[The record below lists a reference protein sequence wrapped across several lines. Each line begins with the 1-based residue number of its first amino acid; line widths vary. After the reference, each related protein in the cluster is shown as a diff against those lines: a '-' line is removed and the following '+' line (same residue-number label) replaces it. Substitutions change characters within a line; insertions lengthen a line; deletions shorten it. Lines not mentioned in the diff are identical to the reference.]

1 MANKVLIAGFHAFYF
16 RGCAEGT
23 RSFFGREKWKRV
35 LRVQALKDVFSLLML
50 LALSGCQQHLEK
62 YEFIRPEMGT
72 VFQVVLYAPDA
83 SIATQAADALYARA
97 HELNGLLSDYD
108 PESEISR
115 LSRLTDSGPMPAPIA
130 VGPDLWRIL
139 EKAVEASRVS
149 NGAFD
154 ITIGPCVKLWRRSHS
169 MGELP
174 NPERLAEA
182 RKSVGWEA
190 IKLFPETHSVQLL
203 KSKMRLD
210 VGGIAKGY
218 TAMEMV
224 RLLRERHLPRCMAGA
239 AGDIAV
245 GDPPPGKS
253 HWRLAVQALEHPDKT
268 AGYVE
273 LRNASI
279 STSGDTERYIIIAGQ
294 RYSHIIDPRTGL
306 GLTRRIGAT
315 VIATDGTTADSMSKP
330 LSVLGPEEGMRLI
343 ESTPGTAA
351 RVVTIEGDHP
361 TVYESKRWHEFQV
374 RSTP

>member
-1 MANKVLIAGFHAFYF
+1 MANKVLNSCYSGMPCYSGSVVPWSNRIACFLL
-16 RGCAEGT
+16 
-23 RSFFGREKWKRV
+23 FG
-35 LRVQALKDVFSLLML
+35 ALLFLV
-50 LALSGCQQHLEK
+50 GCQQNTEK

-72 VFQVVLYAPDA
+72 VFQVVVYAPDA
-83 SIATQAADALYARA
+83 ETARQAADSVYARA
-97 HELNGLLSDYD
+97 HELNSLLSDYD

-115 LSRLTDSGPMPAPIA
+115 LSRLTDSGPMTAPVA
-130 VGPDLWRIL
+130 VGPDLWKLL
-139 EKAVEASRVS
+139 ERAVEASRRS
-149 NGAFD
+149 KGAFD
-154 ITIGPCVKLWRRSHS
+154 ITVGPCVKLWRRSHQ

-174 NPERLAEA
+174 SPERLAMA
-182 RKSVGWEA
+182 RESVGWEA

-203 KSKMRLD
+203 KPKMRLD

-224 RLLRERHLPRCMAGA
+224 RILRERHLPRAMAGA

-253 HWRLAVQALEHPDKT
+253 HWRVAVQALEHPDKS

-279 STSGDTERYIIIAGQ
+279 STSGDTERYVIIGGI

-315 VIATDGTTADSMSKP
+315 VIAQDGSMADSMSKP
-330 LSVLGPEEGMRLI
+330 LSVLGPEEGFKLI
-343 ESTPGTAA
+343 ESTPGAAA
-351 RVVTIEGDHP
+351 RVVTIDGDHS
-361 TVYESKRWHEFQV
+361 TVFESKRWHEFESKPV
-374 RSTP
+374 P

>member
-1 MANKVLIAGFHAFYF
+1 MANKVLIP
-16 RGCAEGT
+16 CL
-23 RSFFGREKWKRV
+23 V
-35 LRVQALKDVFSLLML
+35 ML
-50 LALSGCQQHLEK
+50 LAISGCQQHLEK
-62 YEFIRPEMGT
+62 FEFIRPEMGT

-83 SIATQAADALYARA
+83 SIAAQAADAVFARA

-115 LSRLTDSGPMPAPIA
+115 LSRQTDSGPMPAPIA

-139 EKAVEASRVS
+139 EKAVEASRRS

-154 ITIGPCVKLWRRSHS
+154 ITIGPCVKLWRRSHQ

-174 NPERLAEA
+174 NPERLADA

-224 RLLRERHLPRCMAGA
+224 GMLRERHLPRCMAGA

-245 GDPPPGKS
+245 GEPPPGKS
-253 HWRLAVQALEHPDKT
+253 HWRVAVQALENPGKS

-279 STSGDTERYIIIAGQ
+279 STSGDTERYIIVDGQ

-315 VIATDGTTADSMSKP
+315 VIANDGSTADSMSKP

-361 TVYESKRWHEFQV
+361 IVYESKRWREFKAETA
-374 RSTP
+374 R

>member
-1 MANKVLIAGFHAFYF
+1 
-16 RGCAEGT
+16 
-23 RSFFGREKWKRV
+23 
-35 LRVQALKDVFSLLML
+35 ML
-50 LALSGCQQHLEK
+50 LQHIKSMATRMSSLPAHGPSLRGHGTGVFLGLLLAASFTQMGCQQHLEK
-62 YEFIRPEMGT
+62 YEYIRPEMGT
-72 VFQVVLYAPDA
+72 VFQVVVYAPDA
-83 SIATQAADALYARA
+83 ETARQAADAVYARA
-97 HELNGLLSDYD
+97 HELNSLLSDYD

-115 LSRLTDSGPMPAPIA
+115 LSRLTDSGPMTASVA

-139 EKAVEASRVS
+139 ERAVEASRRS

-154 ITIGPCVKLWRRSHS
+154 ITVGPCVKLWRRSHQ

-174 NPERLAEA
+174 SPERLAMA
-182 RKSVGWEA
+182 RESVGWEA

-203 KSKMRLD
+203 KPKMRLD

-224 RLLRERHLPRCMAGA
+224 RMLRERHLPRAMAGA

-253 HWRLAVQALEHPDKT
+253 HWRVAVQALEHPDKS

-279 STSGDTERYIIIAGQ
+279 STSGDTERYVIIGGI

-315 VIATDGTTADSMSKP
+315 VIAPDGSMADSMSKP
-330 LSVLGPEEGMRLI
+330 LSVLGPEEGFKII
-343 ESTPGTAA
+343 ESTPGAAA
-351 RVVTIEGDHP
+351 RVVTIDGEHS
-361 TVYESKRWHEFQV
+361 TVFESKRWREFESKPV
-374 RSTP
+374 P